1 MPDLNNYSH
10 SMSINPSDG
19 KIMPNMQIAGSNVEG
34 TSGAA
39 APAKGILI
47 GGTDGTNFRTL
58 YVPNS
63 IGSAGG
69 DAWSMSVS
77 GMVTKS
83 GMLANNGATWDNWRN
98 NTQGTLLASA
108 PRTAITA
115 SPVQTNYNARGVLIH
130 LYVSAASGTGG
141 LTLRIAGYDPV
152 TGFTM
157 YLNSTPTA
165 ITATGISGYM
175 LYPGIALGT
184 TVNMNQVIGVA
195 LPRTWK
201 VDVFHGDTSSYT
213 YSVGFSLI
221 L

>member
-19 KIMPNMQIAGSNVEG
+19 KIMPNMQIAGSGVTLLDGVSATNV
-34 TSGAA
+34 
-39 APAKGILI
+39 I
-47 GGTDGTNFRTL
+47 G
-58 YVPNS
+58 V
-63 IGSAGG
+63 GSYNQAY
-69 DAWSMSVS
+69 
-77 GMVTKS
+77 
-83 GMLANNGATWDNWRN
+83 NNTTWDRWRN